1 MAEVTAHSTPA
12 EIDTRLIKLWL
23 TYAHNRAI
31 ADSDRIAAS
40 IRDTANQAARD
51 AAEQAEPL
59 EAAYR
64 ERLWNRWWW
73 VPNGH
78 LHREGECSTLY
89 ASTDR
94 NLTAAAS
101 GMDDAQVV
109 ERYGWHVCTVCV
121 PNAPV
126 LDGFRT
132 PGTYATAE
140 ADAKGICLNKTPAR
154 VNRRYA
160 TPYGSCG
167 DCDAHGIAVTSL
179 GNLRQHPHARKAA
192 DTARKARIEDPKL
205 IGTAT
210 GEVLKVDGWE
220 IKTRRTAEIDWVR
233 HMENGDERGWASNQE
248 WQAEQR
254 GFARQI
260 AEALAAKD
268 RVTVEEIEARLM
280 PKVDAKIRK
289 FQREM
294 AKANH

>member
-1 MAEVTAHSTPA
+1 MDVTTATPA
-12 EIDTRLIKLWL
+12 EIDTRLIELWMAQ
-23 TYAHNRAI
+23 AHHRAI
-31 ADSDRIAAS
+31 ADSDRLSDSVRAYAA
-40 IRDTANQAARD
+40 QAAAD
-51 AAEQAEPL
+51 AVAEAAPL
-59 EAAYR
+59 EAAYAAR
-64 ERLWNRWWW
+64 RWNRWYW
-73 VPNGH
+73 VPKGH

-101 GMDDAQVV
+101 GMDDAQIV
-109 ERYGWHVCTVCV
+109 ERYGWNVCTICV

-140 ADAKGICLNKTPAR
+140 ADAKGICLNKIPAH

-160 TPYGSCG
+160 SPYGTCG
-167 DCDAHGIAVTSL
+167 DCDAQGIAVTSL
-179 GNLRQHPHARKAA
+179 GRLRQHPHARMAA
-192 DTARKARIEDPKL
+192 DDARKARIEDPKL

-233 HMENGDERGWASNQE
+233 HMENADERGWAGNPE

-268 RVTVEEIEARLM
+268 GVTVEQIEAALM

-289 FQREM
+289 WQREM